1 MPDLK
6 EILDEIKELEQEGSS
21 IDKIRRSYITKL
33 AKERGR
39 NVIIYYSG
47 WLQKPTIP
55 ENSIMDID
63 VNGFMTTCHN
73 LDKSK
78 GLDLILHT
86 PGGSIAATE
95 TIVNYLRSVFNCDIT
110 AFIPQIAMSAGTMIA
125 CSCKEIYMGKQSS
138 LGPVDPQFLFPG
150 VGQVAAWGILEEVER
165 GLKEIK
171 ENKESQVLWANIFAK
186 YPPTFVGTCEKA
198 IEWSQQITTAWLQDC
213 MFKDDTDAKTK
224 AETVVKTLSSHKET
238 KSHSRHL
245 SKEKCK
251 EIGLKIID
259 LENNQKLQDLVL
271 SVHHACMLTL
281 QQQHIVK
288 IIENQNSKMFVTKI
302 GN

>member
-21 IDKIRRSYITKL
+21 IDKIRRSYITRL

-63 VNGFMTTCHN
+63 VNGFMTTCHK

-213 MFKDDTDAKTK
+213 MFKDDKDAKTK

-259 LENNQKLQDLVL
+259 LENDQKLQDLVL